1 MLKRRASKRFVLAE
15 TGEETAWNTTT
26 DNDACGV
33 IPQIDIESAAR
44 AEEGDEEEPLQILQQ
59 VQQLQEPQPEAVQIN
74 QRLSV
79 PQLAKPGIK

>member
-1 MLKRRASKRFVLAE
+1 MLKRRVSKRFVLAE

-33 IPQIDIESAAR
+33 IPQIDIESAQR
-44 AEEGDEEEPLQILQQ
+44 DEGEEEEEEEEQ
-59 VQQLQEPQPEAVQIN
+59 VQKLQEQQTEAVEIN

>member
-26 DNDACGV
+26 DNDASGV
-33 IPQIDIESAAR
+33 IPQIDIDAAQQ
-44 AEEGDEEEPLQILQQ
+44 ADIEDEQLLLFQQ
-59 VQQLQEPQPEAVQIN
+59 QHQQKLQESL

-79 PQLAKPGIK
+79 PQTLKPGLK

>member
-26 DNDACGV
+26 DNDATGV
-33 IPQIDIESAAR
+33 IPQIDIDAVQKADIE
-44 AEEGDEEEPLQILQQ
+44 DEQLLLFQQ
-59 VQQLQEPQPEAVQIN
+59 QQKQLQESL

-79 PQLAKPGIK
+79 PQTLKPGLK